1 MRKTISTGI
10 ALVALILI
18 LVYGFDI
25 LFTIYFEKT
34 FLPFDAQIRG
44 IIIGIPAAV
53 LPILAFFL
61 SRKIKSNLIGVLV
74 FSTGIIMMSGSLAA
88 ATFIDQS
95 VSDLESFG
103 KNIASLLP
111 VVGLGMF
118 IIILGISKLND

>member
-1 MRKTISTGI
+1 MRKTVSTGI

-44 IIIGIPAAV
+44 IAIGIPAAV

>member
-1 MRKTISTGI
+1 MRKTVSTGI

-34 FLPFDAQIRG
+34 FLPFDTQIRG

-88 ATFIDQS
+88 ATFIDQG

>member
-1 MRKTISTGI
+1 MRKTVSTGI

-88 ATFIDQS
+88 ATFIDQG

>member
-1 MRKTISTGI
+1 MRKTVSTGI

-34 FLPFDAQIRG
+34 FLPFDTQIRG

-74 FSTGIIMMSGSLAA
+74 LSTGIIMMSGSLAA
-88 ATFIDQS
+88 ATFIDQG

>member
-88 ATFIDQS
+88 ATFIDQG

-103 KNIASLLP
+103 KNIVSLLP

>member
-1 MRKTISTGI
+1 MRKTVSTGI
-10 ALVALILI
+10 AFVALILI

-34 FLPFDAQIRG
+34 FLPFDTQIRG

-88 ATFIDQS
+88 ATFIDQG

>member
-1 MRKTISTGI
+1 MRKTVSTGI

-44 IIIGIPAAV
+44 IVIGIPAAV

-88 ATFIDQS
+88 ATFIDQG